1 MDGQGWYNYLQ
12 LMISDGVLCALGGIG
27 KTVLQSDSFFDLSFS
42 LGKMSPFLLCEL
54 RLLWVS
60 QRKLVLS
67 LQLLAWLEPLTWLE
81 LLRLLKL
88 LRLLE
93 LLRLLDGLS
102 PPGVKVWSLWLLLW
116 VELRSWLLLELL
128 SRSHSVEVCGRL
140 VPGNLLESVSLLE
153 LLPSSEDLQPPLSL
167 LLLSKSLPLLSNSGL
182 FLGLGLPDQ
191 LVRDDLGQSF
201 QIQLEEHIE
210 GVFLSVF
217 REAGEL
223 RLAEVLQLGAE
234 CQVLPVKL
242 LLLVS
247 GESLPRSGV

>member
-1 MDGQGWYNYLQ
+1 
-12 LMISDGVLCALGGIG
+12 MISDGVLCALCGIG
-27 KTVLQSDSFFDLSFS
+27 KTVLQSDSFLDLSFS
-42 LGKMSPFLLCEL
+42 LGKMSPILLCEL
-54 RLLWVS
+54 RLLRLLLVS

-67 LQLLAWLEPLTWLE
+67 LQLLARLE
-81 LLRLLKL
+81 L

-93 LLRLLDGLS
+93 LLTLLELLGLLDGLS
-102 PPGVKVWSLWLLLW
+102 PPGVKVRSLLLLW

-128 SRSHSVEVCGRL
+128 SRTRSHSVSVEVCGCL

-153 LLPSSEDLQPPLSL
+153 FLPSSEDLKPPLPLLLVSKSLSL
-167 LLLSKSLPLLSNSGL
+167 LSDSGL
-182 FLGLGLPDQ
+182 LLGLGLPDQ

-210 GVFLSVF
+210 GVLLSVF

-223 RLAEVLQLGAE
+223 RLAEVLQLRAE

-247 GESLPRSGV
+247 GESLPRSGVCE

>member
-1 MDGQGWYNYLQ
+1 
-12 LMISDGVLCALGGIG
+12 MISDGVLCALGGIG

-42 LGKMSPFLLCEL
+42 LGKMSQFLLCEL
-54 RLLWVS
+54 RLLRLLVS

-67 LQLLAWLEPLTWLE
+67 LQLLALLELLAWLE
-81 LLRLLKL
+81 LLRLLEL
-88 LRLLE
+88 LTLLE

-102 PPGVKVWSLWLLLW
+102 PPGVKVWSLWLLLLW

-128 SRSHSVEVCGRL
+128 SRSHSVEVCGCL

-153 LLPSSEDLQPPLSL
+153 FLPSSEDLQPPLSL
-167 LLLSKSLPLLSNSGL
+167 LLLSKSLPLLSDSGL
-182 FLGLGLPDQ
+182 FLSFGLPDQ

-201 QIQLEEHIE
+201 QIKLEEHIE

-234 CQVLPVKL
+234 CQVLLVKR

>member
-1 MDGQGWYNYLQ
+1 MSQ
-12 LMISDGVLCALGGIG
+12 LLRCG
-27 KTVLQSDSFFDLSFS
+27 
-42 LGKMSPFLLCEL
+42 L
-54 RLLWVS
+54 RLLTLRLLVS

-67 LQLLAWLEPLTWLE
+67 LQLRAWLE
-81 LLRLLKL
+81 LLRLLEL
-88 LRLLE
+88 LTLLE

-102 PPGVKVWSLWLLLW
+102 PPGVEVWSLLLLLLLW

-128 SRSHSVEVCGRL
+128 SGSYSVEVCSCL

-153 LLPSSEDLQPPLSL
+153 FLPSSEDLQSPLSL
-167 LLLSKSLPLLSNSGL
+167 LLLSKSLSLINDSLL
-182 FLGLGLPDQ
+182 FLSLGLPDQ

-210 GVFLSVF
+210 GVLLSVF

-223 RLAEVLQLGAE
+223 RLAEVLQLRAE

-242 LLLVS
+242 LLLVP
-247 GESLPRSGV
+247 GESLPRSGVCE